1 MNTGGEKVYPEEVE
15 SVLKQN
21 GAVYDCVVVG
31 IPDERFGERVVAL
44 VQVTD
49 GYYTDEAELR
59 AVCRH
64 KLAGYKTPKR
74 FLFVDSLNRAANGKA
89 DYTLLKEMAADL
101 LEIEAGGGTT
111 GSSS

>member
-1 MNTGGEKVYPEEVE
+1 
-15 SVLKQN
+15 
-21 GAVYDCVVVG
+21 VVVG
-31 IPDERFGERVVAL
+31 IPDARFGERVVAL

-49 GYYTDEAELR
+49 GYYTDEEELR
-59 AVCRH
+59 AVCRA
-64 KLAGYKTPKR
+64 KLAGFKTPKR

-101 LEIEAGGGTT
+101 LEIEAGGAAT